1 MADRFPLIV
10 DASASPQPIIKELPS
25 GDVLDLTGT
34 TIKAVSI
41 DTTLSVTGNATIGGD
56 LTVNGTT
63 TTLNTATLDVEDK
76 NITLNYGSGDTSS
89 TADGSGITIQDAV
102 DASNN
107 ATILW
112 NATNDEFDFSHGI
125 TLPDSQKITFGAG
138 SDLEIYHDGS
148 NSFIQ
153 DAGDL
158 TLDAGGDI
166 ILDADGGD
174 VRIKDAGTVFGGFTN
189 FLGSLVIRSGAS
201 DNAMIIGSSDGSVI
215 MGGHVSLGNNNKLK
229 FGTGN
234 PLELYHDGSNNYI
247 DDTGTGNLILRTNGD
262 SVKMMSGSEDMVV
275 ATKDGSVELYHD
287 GTKKAETT
295 ATGIDVTGTA
305 NIDNLTING
314 AQGNADQVL
323 TSSGS
328 GVSWQDAG
336 GGGATSDADGDTQ
349 IQVEESADEDKIRF
363 DTAGTERLIIDNNGH
378 VLPGANNTYDLG
390 ATATRWR
397 NIYTNDLQLSNEEG
411 DANEVDNTKGSWTIQ
426 EGAEDLFIINRKT
439 GKQYKF
445 KLEEV

>member
-10 DASASPQPIIKELPS
+10 DASASPQPVIKEIPS

-41 DTTLSVTGNATIGGD
+41 DTTLSVTGNATIGGN

-102 DASNN
+102 DASND

-112 NATNDEFDFSHGI
+112 NATNDEFNFSHSV
-125 TLPDSQKITFGAG
+125 TLPDNG
-138 SDLEIYHDGS
+138 Y
-148 NSFIQ
+148 
-153 DAGDL
+153 
-158 TLDAGGDI
+158 
-166 ILDADGGD
+166 
-174 VRIKDAGTVFGGFTN
+174 
-189 FLGSLVIRSGAS
+189 
-201 DNAMIIGSSDGSVI
+201 
-215 MGGHVSLGNNNKLK
+215 LK
-229 FGTGN
+229 FGADSDLLIFHNTV
-234 PLELYHDGSNNYI
+234 DSYI
-247 DDTGTGNLILRTNGD
+247 YDAGTGNLNITSDGASINLRKHTGGEN
-262 SVKMMSGSEDMVV
+262 MLV
-275 ATKDGSVELYHD
+275 AVPDGAVTLYHD
-287 GTKKAETT
+287 NAAKLATT

-314 AQGNADQVL
+314 AQGTADQVL

-336 GGGATSDADGDTQ
+336 GGSTADADGDTQ

>member
-41 DTTLSVTGNATIGGD
+41 DTTLSVTGNATIGGN

-76 NITLNYGSGDTSS
+76 NITLNYGAGDTSS
-89 TADGSGITIQDAV
+89 TANGSGITIQDAV

-112 NATNDEFDFSHGI
+112 NATNDEFDFSHSV
-125 TLPDSQKITFGAG
+125 TLPDNGKAIFGAG
-138 SDLEIYHDGS
+138 ADLQIYHSGA
-148 NSFIQ
+148 NSVIS
-153 DAGDL
+153 
-158 TLDAGGDI
+158 
-166 ILDADGGD
+166 
-174 VRIKDAGTVFGGFTN
+174 DAGT
-189 FLGSLVIRSGAS
+189 GSLLITANQVAIKNAGNTENVAVFNEDS
-201 DNAMIIGSSDGSVI
+201 DVRLFYDNSI
-215 MGGHVSLGNNNKLK
+215 KL
-229 FGTGN
+229 
-234 PLELYHDGSNNYI
+234 
-247 DDTGTGNLILRTNGD
+247 
-262 SVKMMSGSEDMVV
+262 
-275 ATKDGSVELYHD
+275 A
-287 GTKKAETT
+287 TT

-314 AQGNADQVL
+314 AQGTADQVL

-336 GGGATSDADGDTQ
+336 GGSTEDSDGDTK

-390 ATATRWR
+390 AAATRWR
-397 NIYTNDLQLSNEEG
+397 NIYTNDLQLSNEQG

-426 EGAEDLFIINRKT
+426 EGANDLFIINRIT

>member
-10 DASASPQPIIKELPS
+10 DASASPQPVIKEIPS

-102 DASNN
+102 DASND

-112 NATNDEFDFSHGI
+112 NATNDEFNFSHSV
-125 TLPDSQKITFGAG
+125 TLPDNGKAIFGAG
-138 SDLEIYHDGS
+138 DDLQIYHTGS
-148 NSFIQ
+148 DSIIQ
-153 DAGDL
+153 
-158 TLDAGGDI
+158 
-166 ILDADGGD
+166 
-174 VRIKDAGTVFGGFTN
+174 
-189 FLGSLVIRSGAS
+189 
-201 DNAMIIGSSDGSVI
+201 
-215 MGGHVSLGNNNKLK
+215 
-229 FGTGN
+229 
-234 PLELYHDGSNNYI
+234 
-247 DDTGTGNLILRTNGD
+247 DTGTGNLKIQGSDIRINNADSSKSYISATDGGSLLAYHNGLE
-262 SVKMMSGSEDMVV
+262 KL
-275 ATKDGSVELYHD
+275 ATTS
-287 GTKKAETT
+287 
-295 ATGIDVTGTA
+295 TGIDVTGTA

-314 AQGNADQVL
+314 AQGTADQVL

-336 GGGATSDADGDTQ
+336 GGSTADADGDTQ